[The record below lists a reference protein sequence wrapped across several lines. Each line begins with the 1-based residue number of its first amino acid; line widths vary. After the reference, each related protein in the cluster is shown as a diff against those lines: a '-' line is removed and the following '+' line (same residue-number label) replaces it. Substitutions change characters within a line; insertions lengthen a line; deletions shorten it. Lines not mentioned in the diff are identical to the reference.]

1 MRPSSREWGEER
13 REVQQ
18 MEEERIVGR
27 HRLRP
32 GLPPRLSGGAEEE
45 PWGGEEQPV
54 AYADHGETLVSWNSG
69 DDVQEGGSGHLSAVL
84 L

>member
-45 PWGGEEQPV
+45 P
-54 AYADHGETLVSWNSG
+54 
-69 DDVQEGGSGHLSAVL
+69 
-84 L
+84 